1 MSFDNITL
9 EKGMYTHPEKS
20 FSDILEE
27 LDPSANYQGT
37 EYEGLDAFGRQLKR
51 FDIKVSGAGSDS
63 VRKFFATTQSA
74 ALFPEYVSRAV
85 KQGIEEADM
94 LPSIVATTTHINSL
108 DYRTIASV
116 PTDEEKSLV
125 NVNEGEEIPET
136 TVRTQENLVTLHK
149 RGRMLVASYEAL
161 KFQKIDLFSVT
172 LRQIGAHIARSQ
184 FADAVNVLISGDG
197 NENAADVIDCANAG
211 TLSYADLLSL
221 YNKLDPYSLNR
232 LIMSPATMLKVMSL
246 DEFKNPLTGIN
257 FQGTGNPGNPLG
269 AKLLRSNSVADGK
282 IIGLDAG
289 CALEMVVASDV
300 NVDYDKL
307 IDRQLERAVIT
318 TTAGFAKI
326 FKDASAVL
334 NIGA

>member
-1 MSFDNITL
+1 MSFDNLIL
-9 EKGMYTHPEKS
+9 EKGMYSHPTKS
-20 FSDILEE
+20 FSEILEE

-51 FDIKVSGAGSDS
+51 FDIKVAGAGSDQIS
-63 VRKFFATTQSA
+63 KFFATTQSS

-85 KQGIEEADM
+85 KQGVVEADM
-94 LPSIVATTTHINSL
+94 LPSIVATTTRINSL

-116 PTDEEKSLV
+116 PTDEDKALQDV
-125 NVNEGEEIPET
+125 AEGAEIPET
-136 TVRTQENLVTLHK
+136 EVKTQESLVTLHK

-172 LRQIGAHIARSQ
+172 LKQIGAHIARQQ
-184 FADAVNVLISGDG
+184 FADAIGVLIGGDG
-197 NENAADVIDCANAG
+197 NDNAAESISAATSG
-211 TLSYADLLSL
+211 TLKYTDLLAL
-221 YNKLDPYSLNR
+221 YNQLDPYTLNR
-232 LIMSPATMLKVMSL
+232 IIVSPATMLKLMNL
-246 DEFKNPLTGIN
+246 EEFKNPLTGIN

-269 AKLLRSNSVADGK
+269 AKLLRSSAVTDGK
-282 IIGLDAG
+282 IIGLDAN
-289 CALEMVVASDV
+289 CALEMVSASDI

-334 NIGA
+334 TV

>member
-1 MSFDNITL
+1 MSFDNLIL
-9 EKGMYTHPEKS
+9 EKGMYSHPTKS
-20 FSDILEE
+20 FSEILEE

-51 FDIKVSGAGSDS
+51 FDIKVSGAGSDQIS
-63 VRKFFATTQSA
+63 KFFATTQSS

-85 KQGIEEADM
+85 KQGVVEADM
-94 LPSIVATTTHINSL
+94 LPSIVATTTRINSL

-116 PTDEEKSLV
+116 PTTDDKELKDVEEGAS
-125 NVNEGEEIPET
+125 IPET
-136 TVRTQENLVTLHK
+136 EVKTQESLVKLHK

-172 LRQIGAHIARSQ
+172 LKQIGAHIARQQ
-184 FADAVNVLISGDG
+184 FADAVNVLVNGDG
-197 NENAADVIDCANAG
+197 NENAATVISSATDG
-211 TLSYADLLSL
+211 SLSYTDLLAL
-221 YNKLDPYSLNR
+221 YNQLDPYTLNR
-232 LIMSPATMLKVMSL
+232 LIVSPATMLKLMNL

-269 AKLLRSNSVADGK
+269 AKLLRSNAIEDDK
-282 IIGLDAG
+282 IIGLDAS
-289 CALEMVVASDV
+289 CALEMVIASDI

-326 FKDASAVL
+326 FNDASAVL
-334 NIGA
+334 TI

>member
-1 MSFDNITL
+1 MSFDSIVL
-9 EKGMYTHPEKS
+9 EKGMYSHPTKS
-20 FSDILEE
+20 FSEVLEE
-27 LDPSANYQGT
+27 LDPSANYTGT

-51 FDIKVSGAGSDS
+51 FDIKVSGAGSDQIS
-63 VRKFFATTQSA
+63 KFFATTQSA

-85 KQGIEEADM
+85 KQGVSEADM
-94 LPSIVATTTHINSL
+94 LPSVVATTTRINSL

-116 PTDEEKSLV
+116 PTEDDKSLRDV
-125 NVNEGEEIPET
+125 EEGAAIPET
-136 TVRTQENLVTLHK
+136 EVKTQESLVKLHK

-172 LRQIGAHIARSQ
+172 LKQIGAHIARQQ
-184 FADAVNVLISGDG
+184 FADAIGVIIDGDG
-197 NENAADVIDCANAG
+197 NENPASVINAAATG
-211 TLSYADLLSL
+211 TLSYTDLLSL
-221 YNKLDPYSLNR
+221 YDQLDPYTLNR
-232 LIMSPATMLKVMSL
+232 LVMSPSTMLKVMNL

-269 AKLLRSNSVADGK
+269 AKLLRSSAVADDT

-289 CALEMVVASDV
+289 CALEMVIASDIA
-300 NVDYDKL
+300 VDYDKL

-326 FKDASAVL
+326 FSDASAVL
-334 NIGA
+334 KI

>member
-9 EKGMYTHPEKS
+9 EKGMYSHPEKS
-20 FSDILEE
+20 FSEILEE
-27 LDPSANYQGT
+27 LDPSQNYAGT

-51 FDIKVSGAGSDS
+51 FDIKVAGAGSDS
-63 VRKFFATTQSA
+63 VRKFFATSQSA

-94 LPSIVATTTHINSL
+94 LPSIVASTTHINSL

-125 NVNEGEEIPET
+125 DVDEGAEIPET
-136 TVRTQENLVTLHK
+136 VVRTQENLVTLHK

-184 FADAVNVLISGDG
+184 FADAVNVLLNGDG
-197 NENAADVIDCANAG
+197 NDNAAAVVNATASG
-211 TLSYADLLSL
+211 ELSYSDLLNL
-221 YNKLDPYSLNR
+221 YNKLDPYCLNR
-232 LIMSPATMLKVMSL
+232 LIMSPSTMLKVMSL

-269 AKLLRSNSVADGK
+269 AKLLRSNAVEDEK

-289 CALEMVVASDV
+289 CALEMVVAADV

-334 NIGA
+334 SI

>member
-9 EKGMYTHPEKS
+9 EKGMYSHPEKS
-20 FSDILEE
+20 FSQILEE
-27 LDPSANYQGT
+27 LDPSTNYVGT

-63 VRKFFATTQSA
+63 IRKFFATTQSS

-85 KQGIEEADM
+85 KQGIEEINM

-116 PTDEEKSLV
+116 PTNAEKELSV
-125 NVNEGEEIPET
+125 VAEGADIPET
-136 TVRTQENLVTLHK
+136 VVRTQENLVTLQK

-172 LRQIGAHIARSQ
+172 LKQIGAHIARSQ
-184 FADAVNVLISGDG
+184 FADAVNVLINGDG
-197 NENAADVIDCANAG
+197 NNNAASSISVATSN
-211 TLSYADLLSL
+211 TLTYADLLSL
-221 YNKLDPYSLNR
+221 YNQLDPYSMNR

-246 DEFKNPLTGIN
+246 DEFKNPLSGIN

-269 AKLLRSNSVADGK
+269 AKLLRSGAVADDV
-282 IIGLDAG
+282 IIGLDAN
-289 CALEMVVASDV
+289 CALEMVVAADV
-300 NVDYDKL
+300 SVDYDKL
-307 IDRQLERAVIT
+307 IDCQLERAVIT

-326 FKDASAVL
+326 FSDASAVL
-334 NIGA
+334 SI

>member
-9 EKGMYTHPEKS
+9 EKGMYSHPEKS
-20 FSDILEE
+20 FSAILEE
-27 LDPSANYQGT
+27 LDPSANYIGT

-51 FDIKVSGAGSDS
+51 FDIKVAGAGSDS

-94 LPSIVATTTHINSL
+94 LPSIVASTTHINSL

-116 PTDEEKSLV
+116 PTSAEKELNEVDE
-125 NVNEGEEIPET
+125 GDTIPET
-136 TVRTQENLVTLHK
+136 VVHTQENLVTLKK

-184 FADAVNVLISGDG
+184 FADAVGVLINGDG
-197 NENAADVIDCANAG
+197 NDNAAAVVNAATSG
-211 TLSYADLLSL
+211 ELTYNDLLAL
-221 YNKLDPYSLNR
+221 YNKLNPYCLNR
-232 LIMSPATMLKVMSL
+232 LIMSPSTMLKVMSL

-269 AKLLRSNSVADGK
+269 AKLLRSSAVEDGK

-289 CALEMVVASDV
+289 CALEMVIAADV

-326 FKDASAVL
+326 FSDASAVL
-334 NIGA
+334 AI

>member
-1 MSFDNITL
+1 MSFDTVIL
-9 EKGMYTHPEKS
+9 EKGMYSHPTKS
-20 FSDILEE
+20 FSEVLEE
-27 LDPSANYQGT
+27 LDPSANYTGT

-51 FDIKVSGAGSDS
+51 FDIKVSGAGSDQIS
-63 VRKFFATTQSA
+63 KFFATTQSA

-85 KQGIEEADM
+85 KQGVSEADM
-94 LPSIVATTTHINSL
+94 LPSIVATTTRINSL

-116 PTDEEKSLV
+116 PTDDDKSLMDV
-125 NVNEGEEIPET
+125 EEGAAIPET
-136 TVRTQENLVTLHK
+136 EVKTQESLVKLHK

-172 LRQIGAHIARSQ
+172 LKQIGAHIARQQ
-184 FADAVNVLISGDG
+184 FADAVGVIIDGDG
-197 NENAADVIDCANAG
+197 NDNAAPSLSAASAG
-211 TLSYADLLSL
+211 TLSYTDLLAF
-221 YNKLDPYSLNR
+221 YDQLDPYTLNR
-232 LIMSPATMLKVMSL
+232 LVMSPSTMLKVMNL

-269 AKLLRSNSVADGK
+269 AKLLRSSAVADDT

-289 CALEMVVASDV
+289 CALEMVIASDIA
-300 NVDYDKL
+300 VDYDKL

-326 FKDASAVL
+326 FSDASAVL
-334 NIGA
+334 KI

>member
-1 MSFDNITL
+1 MSFDNIVL
-9 EKGMYTHPEKS
+9 EKGMYTSTDKS
-20 FSDILEE
+20 FSEILEE
-27 LDPSANYQGT
+27 LDPSANYIGT

-51 FDIKVSGAGSDS
+51 FDIKVSGAGSDTI
-63 VRKFFATTQSA
+63 RKFFATTQSS
-74 ALFPEYVSRAV
+74 ALFPEYVSRVV

-94 LPSIVATTTHINSL
+94 LPSIVAATTKINSL

-116 PTDEEKSLV
+116 PTDSDKELKQVEE
-125 NVNEGEEIPET
+125 GAEIPET
-136 TVRTQENLVTLHK
+136 QVVTQESLVKLHK

-172 LRQIGAHIARSQ
+172 LKQIGAHIARQQ
-184 FADAVNVLISGDG
+184 FADAINVLISGDG
-197 NENAADVIDCANAG
+197 NENPASVINVANADVL
-211 TLSYADLLSL
+211 TYSDLLSL
-221 YNKLDPYSLNR
+221 YNQLDPYTMNR
-232 LIMSPATMLKVMSL
+232 LIMSPSTMMKIMTL
-246 DEFKNPLTGIN
+246 DEFKNPLSGIN

-269 AKLLRSNSVADGK
+269 AKLLRSNAVADDT

-289 CALEMVVASDV
+289 CALEMVIASDV
-300 NVDYDKL
+300 SVDYDKL

-334 NIGA
+334 SI

>member
-9 EKGMYTHPEKS
+9 EKSMYAHPTKS
-20 FSDILEE
+20 FSEILEE
-27 LDPSANYQGT
+27 LDPSINYVGT

-63 VRKFFATTQSA
+63 IAKFFSANQSS
-74 ALFPEYVSRAV
+74 ALFPEYISRAV
-85 KQGIEEADM
+85 KQGIEEANM
-94 LPSIVATTTHINSL
+94 LPSIVATTTKINSL

-116 PTDEEKSLV
+116 PTDEDKELK
-125 NVNEGEEIPET
+125 NVEEGELIPET
-136 TVRTQENLVTLHK
+136 SVKTQESLVKLHK

-161 KFQKIDLFSVT
+161 KYQKIDLFSVT
-172 LRQIGAHIARSQ
+172 LKQIGAHIARQQ
-184 FADAVNVLISGDG
+184 FADAVNVLINGDG
-197 NENAADVIDCANAG
+197 NENAASSVSAATSG
-211 TLSYADLLSL
+211 SLSYVDLLSL
-221 YNKLDPYSLNR
+221 YKQLDPYVLNR

-246 DEFKNPLTGIN
+246 DEFKNPLSGIN

-269 AKLLRSNSVADGK
+269 AKLLRTSAIGDDK

-300 NVDYDKL
+300 NVDYDKI

-326 FKDASAVL
+326 FNDASAVL
-334 NIGA
+334 SI

>member
-1 MSFDNITL
+1 MSFDNISL
-9 EKGMYTHPEKS
+9 EKGMYSHPEKS
-20 FSDILEE
+20 FSEILEE
-27 LDPSANYQGT
+27 MDPSANYVGT
-37 EYEGLDAFGRQLKR
+37 EMEGLDAFGRQLKR

-63 VRKFFATTQSA
+63 ILKFFATSQSA

-94 LPSIVATTTHINSL
+94 LPSIIATTTHINGL
-108 DYRTIASV
+108 DYRSIASV
-116 PTDEEKSLV
+116 PTDAEKELQQVS
-125 NVNEGEEIPET
+125 EGEAIPET
-136 TVRTQENLVTLHK
+136 NVKTSESLITLNK

-172 LRQIGAHIARSQ
+172 LRQIGAHIARTQ
-184 FADAVNVLISGDG
+184 FADAVNVLINGDG
-197 NENAADVIDCANAG
+197 NNNAASVINAATAD
-211 TLSYADLLSL
+211 TLTYSDLLSL
-221 YNKLDPYSLNR
+221 YEQLDPYALNR
-232 LIMSPATMLKVMSL
+232 LIMSPKTMLKVMSL

-269 AKLLRSNSVADGK
+269 AKLLRSAAVADDK
-282 IIGLDAG
+282 IIGLDAN
-289 CALEMVVASDV
+289 CALEMVVAADV

-326 FKDASAVL
+326 FNDASAVL
-334 NIGA
+334 EI

>member
-1 MSFDNITL
+1 MSFDNIVL
-9 EKGMYTHPEKS
+9 EKGMYSNMDKS
-20 FSDILEE
+20 FSEVLEE
-27 LDPSANYQGT
+27 LDPSQNYIGT

-63 VRKFFATTQSA
+63 IRKFFATTQSA

-85 KQGIEEADM
+85 KQGIEEANM
-94 LPSIVATTTHINSL
+94 LPSIVATTTRINSL
-108 DYRTIASV
+108 DYRTVASI
-116 PTDEEKSLV
+116 PTDDDKELKNVEE
-125 NVNEGEEIPET
+125 GAEIPET
-136 TVRTQENLVTLHK
+136 VVKTQENLVTLHK

-172 LRQIGAHIARSQ
+172 LKQIGAHIARQQ
-184 FADAVNVLISGDG
+184 FADAIKVLVEGDG
-197 NENAADVIDCANAG
+197 NENAAEVINAAASG
-211 TLSYADLLSL
+211 SLTYNDLLSL
-221 YNKLDPYSLNR
+221 YNKLDPYTLNR
-232 LIMSPATMLKVMSL
+232 LVMSPATMLKVMNL
-246 DEFKNPLTGIN
+246 DEFKNPLSGIN

-269 AKLLRSNSVADGK
+269 AKLLRSSAVEDDM

-300 NVDYDKL
+300 AVDYDKL

-326 FKDASAVL
+326 FSDASAVL
-334 NIGA
+334 SC

>member
-63 VRKFFATTQSA
+63 VRKFFATTQSS

-116 PTDEEKSLV
+116 PTDEEKSLA
-125 NVNEGEEIPET
+125 NVDEGNEIPET

-184 FADAVNVLISGDG
+184 FADAVGVLIDGDG
-197 NENAADVIDCANAG
+197 NENAAAVINATTSG
-211 TLSYADLLSL
+211 TLTYADLLKL
-221 YNKLDPYSLNR
+221 YNQLDPYTLNR
-232 LIMSPATMLKVMSL
+232 LVMSPATMLKVMSL

-282 IIGLDAG
+282 IIGLDAS

-307 IDRQLERAVIT
+307 IDRQLDRAVIT

-326 FKDASAVL
+326 ISDASAVL
-334 NIGA
+334 NIV

>member
-1 MSFDNITL
+1 MSFDNLIL
-9 EKGMYTHPEKS
+9 EKGMYSHPTKS
-20 FSDILEE
+20 FSEILEE

-51 FDIKVSGAGSDS
+51 FDIKVSGAGSDQIS
-63 VRKFFATTQSA
+63 KFFATTQSS

-85 KQGIEEADM
+85 KQGVVEADM
-94 LPSIVATTTHINSL
+94 LPSIVATTTRINSL

-116 PTDEEKSLV
+116 PTTDDKELKDVEEGAS
-125 NVNEGEEIPET
+125 IPET
-136 TVRTQENLVTLHK
+136 EVKTQESLVKLHK

-172 LRQIGAHIARSQ
+172 LKQIGAHIARQQ
-184 FADAVNVLISGDG
+184 FADAVNVLVNGDG
-197 NENAADVIDCANAG
+197 NENAATVISSATAG
-211 TLSYADLLSL
+211 SLSYTDLLAL
-221 YNKLDPYSLNR
+221 YNQLDPYTLNR
-232 LIMSPATMLKVMSL
+232 LIVSPATMLKLMNL

-269 AKLLRSNSVADGK
+269 AKLLRSNAIEDDK
-282 IIGLDAG
+282 IIGLDAS
-289 CALEMVVASDV
+289 CALEMVIASDI

-326 FKDASAVL
+326 FNDASAVL
-334 NIGA
+334 TI

>member
-9 EKGMYTHPEKS
+9 EKGMYSHPEKS
-20 FSDILEE
+20 FSEILEE
-27 LDPSANYQGT
+27 LDPSQNYAGT

-51 FDIKVSGAGSDS
+51 FNIKVAGAGSDT

-94 LPSIVATTTHINSL
+94 LPSIVASTTHINSL

-116 PTDEEKSLV
+116 PTNEEKSLV
-125 NVNEGEEIPET
+125 DVEEGAEIPET
-136 TVRTQENLVTLHK
+136 VVRTQENLVSLHK

-184 FADAVNVLISGDG
+184 FADAVNVLINGDG
-197 NENAADVIDCANAG
+197 NDNAAATINSAASG
-211 TLSYADLLSL
+211 ELSYADLLNL
-221 YNKLDPYSLNR
+221 YNKLDPYCLNR
-232 LIMSPATMLKVMSL
+232 LIMSPSTMLKVMSL

-269 AKLLRSNSVADGK
+269 AKLLRSNAVQDGK

-289 CALEMVVASDV
+289 CALEMVVAADV

-334 NIGA
+334 SI

>member
-1 MSFDNITL
+1 MSFDNLIL
-9 EKGMYTHPEKS
+9 EKGMYSHPTKS
-20 FSDILEE
+20 FSEILEE

-51 FDIKVSGAGSDS
+51 FNIKVSGAGSDQVS
-63 VRKFFATTQSA
+63 KFFATTQSS

-85 KQGIEEADM
+85 KQGVEEADM
-94 LPSIVATTTHINSL
+94 LPSIVATTTRINSL

-116 PTDEEKSLV
+116 PTSQEKALQDV
-125 NVNEGEEIPET
+125 DEGESIPET
-136 TVRTQENLVTLHK
+136 TVRTQESLVTLHK

-172 LRQIGAHIARSQ
+172 LKQIGAHIARQQ
-184 FADAVNVLISGDG
+184 FADAVKVIINGDG
-197 NENAADVIDCANAG
+197 NENAATTISAATADKLAY
-211 TLSYADLLSL
+211 TDLLAL
-221 YNKLDPYSLNR
+221 YKQLDPYTLNR
-232 LIMSPATMLKVMSL
+232 IIVSPATMLQLMNL

-269 AKLLRSNSVADGK
+269 AKLLRSSAVTDGT

-300 NVDYDKL
+300 SVDYDKL

-334 NIGA
+334 SV

>member
-1 MSFDNITL
+1 MSFDNLIL
-9 EKGMYTHPEKS
+9 EKGMYSHPTKS
-20 FSDILEE
+20 FSEILEE

-51 FDIKVSGAGSDS
+51 FDIKVAGAGSDQIS
-63 VRKFFATTQSA
+63 KFFATTQSS

-85 KQGIEEADM
+85 KQGVVEADM
-94 LPSIVATTTHINSL
+94 LPSIVATTTRINSL

-116 PTDEEKSLV
+116 PTDEDKALQDV
-125 NVNEGEEIPET
+125 AEGAEIPET
-136 TVRTQENLVTLHK
+136 EVKTQESLVTLHK

-172 LRQIGAHIARSQ
+172 LKQIGAHIARQQ
-184 FADAVNVLISGDG
+184 FADAIGVLIGGDG
-197 NENAADVIDCANAG
+197 NDNAAESISAATSG
-211 TLSYADLLSL
+211 TLKYTDLLAL
-221 YNKLDPYSLNR
+221 YNQLDPYTLNR
-232 LIMSPATMLKVMSL
+232 IIVSPATMLKLMNL
-246 DEFKNPLTGIN
+246 EEFKNPLTGIN

-269 AKLLRSNSVADGK
+269 AKLLRSSAVADGK
-282 IIGLDAG
+282 IIGLDAN
-289 CALEMVVASDV
+289 CALEMVIASDI

-334 NIGA
+334 TV